1 MMFAE
6 YPDVV
11 DVHTMAKML
20 GIGRRL
26 AYDLL
31 TTNQIAHR
39 RIGRRIYRIPKK
51 AVIEFMTK

>member
-1 MMFAE
+1 MFAE

-31 TTNQIAHR
+31 TTNQIPHR
-39 RIGRRIYRIPKK
+39 RIGRVYRISKK
-51 AVIEFMTK
+51 AIIEFMTP